1 MDSCKNAAQHSK
13 ERGEASM
20 TRRGFLQRSAL
31 ASLALGVSCVGLSS
45 CAPSGEGARAERDPL
60 AGYRYE
66 TENQEGEWHHSAC
79 QRNCFDTCAIKS
91 RIVDGRLVEI
101 RGDETNPYTA
111 GGLCVKTQSYVDWCY
126 SKDRILYPLK
136 RTGEKGPDCTFERIT
151 WDEAIETIAS
161 TWKKIIEEYGGEAI
175 TWSRYQG
182 NQGAIN
188 RRVLEPLFFR
198 MGATYNEASMCNNG
212 YTNSLPYTTGTVP
225 VMRAEELA
233 NKDLYVSW
241 AHNPSAASMHT
252 MKFIKE
258 MNKKGGKIVVVNP
271 VRTPE
276 VMWADL
282 YVQLKPGTD
291 VAFALGVAKHLI
303 DHGMYDEGFVSAW
316 TVGFDDYCASCDEW
330 TASKVAETCGIPEE
344 QVGQFAEI
352 LWARRKNCCLKTGL
366 QLGRRRNGGMSHIS
380 VKCLTG
386 LIGHPE
392 CYFNMTSSST
402 FDNSLP
408 SLQSSMFEGTLPS
421 ESNPVGTVR
430 NYSSPDLGK
439 VLTSQNFGEDHN
451 FADNPIRSIM
461 IFGNNPMVSHPN
473 QNLVRQGLER
483 EDLFTV
489 VHDMFMTPSC
499 YYADIIL
506 PAPSNFEYEEFN
518 AAYGHNYGVLNEAV
532 IEPLGESV
540 ANWELCNM
548 LGRAMGFDDD
558 AFKRTPET
566 FRAQMM
572 EGKPLTYEE
581 LLEQGWYYAPPKSWD
596 SVYENGFPTP
606 SKKFQF
612 ASDELE
618 HDHGMRA
625 PQYAP
630 DPEGLDGDEEVLS
643 KYPLAL
649 LSPSA
654 KEFLNGCFG
663 NLPDNN
669 ILFHESYVYLNA
681 EDAAERGIADGDAV
695 LVFNARGALHRTARV
710 VDGMIAS
717 HTVLTYKST
726 WPSWTGVEN
735 ANCVTSDARADM
747 GRGVTFMSCLV
758 EVAKE

>member
-1 MDSCKNAAQHSK
+1 MS
-13 ERGEASM
+13 
-20 TRRGFLQRSAL
+20 RRGFLKKSAL
-31 ASLALGVSCVGLSS
+31 ASLMLGTACSGLVGCASS
-45 CAPSGEGARAERDPL
+45 GGTAEERNL
-60 AGYRYE
+60 LGGYQYE
-66 TENQEGEWHHSAC
+66 AETAEGEWHHSAC
-79 QRNCFDTCAIKS
+79 QRNCFDTCMIKS
-91 RIVDGRLVEI
+91 KVVDGRLVQV

-136 RTGEKGPDCTFERIT
+136 RTGEKGPGCTFERIS
-151 WDEAIETIAS
+151 WDEAIETITS
-161 TWKKIIEEYGGEAI
+161 TWKDIIANYGGEAI

-182 NQGAIN
+182 NQGALN

-212 YTNSLPYTTGTVP
+212 YVFSLPYTTGTVP
-225 VMRAEELA
+225 VMRAEEIA
-233 NKDLYVSW
+233 EKDLYISW
-241 AHNPSAASMHT
+241 AHNPAAASLHT

-271 VRTPE
+271 IRTPE

-291 VAFALGVAKHLI
+291 IAFALGVGKYLI
-303 DHGMYDEGFVSAW
+303 DNGMYDQAFVDEWA
-316 TVGFDDYCASCDEW
+316 VGFEDYRASCEEW
-330 TASKVAETCGIPEE
+330 SAEKVADVCGIPAE
-344 QVGQFAEI
+344 QVGAFAEI
-352 LWARRKNCCLKTGL
+352 LWERRENACLKTGL

-380 VKCLTG
+380 VKCLSG

-408 SLQSSMFEGTLPS
+408 SLQSTMLQGKLPS
-421 ESNPVGTVR
+421 EANPVGTIR
-430 NYSSPDLGK
+430 NYSSPALGK
-439 VLTSQNFGEDHN
+439 ALTGVNYGEDHN

-461 IFGNNPMVSHPN
+461 IFGNNPLVSHPN
-473 QNLVRQGLER
+473 QNLVREGLAR

-499 YYADIIL
+499 DYADIIL

-518 AAYGHNYGVLNEAV
+518 AAYGHNYGVINEAI

-548 LGRAMGFDDD
+548 LGRAMGYDD
-558 AFKRTPET
+558 AAFSRTPED
-566 FRAQMM
+566 FRELFMK
-572 EGKPLTYEE
+572 GKPLTYEE
-581 LLEQGWYYAPPKSWD
+581 LLEQGWYYAPPKSWS
-596 SVYENGFPTP
+596 SVYEGGFPTP

-618 HDHGMRA
+618 HDHGTRA
-625 PQYAP
+625 PRYTA
-630 DPEGLDGDEEVLS
+630 DPEGLDGDESLLA

-695 LVFNARGALHRTARV
+695 VVYNDRGTLHRIARV
-710 VDGMIAS
+710 MEGQTAP
-717 HTVLTYKST
+717 HTVYTYKST

-735 ANCVTSDARADM
+735 ANCVTSDEQADI